1 LSDQFNKDATGI
13 QKFVKGL
20 SNAKDE
26 GQNLSLVLEDL
37 ELQRKSIHRGRFFVQ
52 V

>member
-1 LSDQFNKDATGI
+1 MPPVFR
-13 QKFVKGL
+13 KFVKGL

-37 ELQRKSIHRGRFFVQ
+37 ELQKKKSIHRGRFS
-52 V
+52 

>member
-1 LSDQFNKDATGI
+1 MHRCI
-13 QKFVKGL
+13 PEIRGL

-37 ELQRKSIHRGRFFVQ
+37 ELQKKSIHRGGFFVLRISALKR
-52 V
+52 